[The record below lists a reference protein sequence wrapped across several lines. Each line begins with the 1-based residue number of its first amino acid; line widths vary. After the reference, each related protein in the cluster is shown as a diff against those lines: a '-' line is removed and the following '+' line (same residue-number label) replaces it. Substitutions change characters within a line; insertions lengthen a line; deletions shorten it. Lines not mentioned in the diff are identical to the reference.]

1 MALKDY
7 GGNEAVRPREY
18 PHLGHCFGRTDTD
31 LLPASFTQL
40 EKNAF
45 FFFCRPCK
53 FVSRWLRSW

>member
-45 FFFCRPCK
+45 FFFLSA
-53 FVSRWLRSW
+53 V